1 MSSRTDI
8 PDNANKE
15 CVGSASDSAG
25 KASGCEG
32 CPNQAKCASGEGRKV
47 DPALAE
53 VAARM
58 ASVKHTILVLSGKGG
73 VGKSTTAAQLAFS
86 LASRK
91 GAKVGLLDVDICGPS
106 VPLML
111 GLVGHE
117 VKQSGSG
124 WSPVYVTANSTDDDD
139 DEGDATMGGTNN
151 NNNGDDYG
159 DDDEEE
165 TELGVM
171 SIGFML
177 PENDAAVIWRG
188 PRKNALIKQFLT
200 DVDWGELDYL
210 VIDTPP
216 GTSDEHISIAQY
228 LRGSLDS
235 RTDGAVIVTTPQE
248 AAMADVRKE
257 LNFCKK
263 VNIRVLGVVENMSG
277 LVVPMTSLQQN
288 VPGSMR
294 FMDTTT
300 GVDRTQEMI
309 QKLMA
314 TCPEL
319 FQCSVAV
326 DVFKTDATKGGGP
339 KQMAQQFNVPY
350 LGALPMDKELCAAC
364 ESGRRLPKSA
374 IASNALE
381 AIVQKVI
388 ESVN

>member
-1 MSSRTDI
+1 M
-8 PDNANKE
+8 
-15 CVGSASDSAG
+15 
-25 KASGCEG
+25 
-32 CPNQAKCASGEGRKV
+32 V

-58 ASVKHTILVLSGKGG
+58 ASVQHTILVLSGKGG

-86 LASRK
+86 LAARE
-91 GAKVGLLDVDICGPS
+91 GAKVGLLDIDICGPS

-124 WSPVYVTANSTDDDD
+124 WSPVYVTANNSNHTADDDD
-139 DEGDATMGGTNN
+139 D
-151 NNNGDDYG
+151 DDQM
-159 DDDEEE
+159 DEE

-228 LRGSLDS
+228 LRGSLDPKS
-235 RTDGAVIVTTPQE
+235 DGAVIVTTPQE

-277 LVVPMTSLQQN
+277 LVVPMESLQQ
-288 VPGSMR
+288 SSQCMR
-294 FMDTTT
+294 FLDTAT
-300 GVDRTQEMI
+300 GVDRTPEMV
-309 QKLMA
+309 QKLMSV
-314 TCPEL
+314 CPEF

-326 DVFKTDATKGGGP
+326 DVFKTNNGNGP
-339 KQMAQQFNVPY
+339 QQMAEQFGVPY

-364 ESGRRLPKSA
+364 ESGQRLPSSA
-374 IASNALE
+374 ISSNALE
-381 AIVQKVI
+381 AIVEKIVQ
-388 ESVN
+388 SVA